1 MKIDRLLS
9 IVILL
14 MNHKLVQAKE
24 LADRFEVSVRTI
36 YRDIDA
42 INQAGIPIVTY
53 QGAGG
58 GIGLAEGYRLDR
70 NLLTN
75 DELAAI
81 VTALQSISSSHPSSD
96 NELLVEKLSSI
107 VPPADS
113 AQFQLK
119 TQQFL
124 VDFSPWGSNGVQEQK
139 LLRLKNAIEQQH
151 AVTFTYCNAGGKV
164 SVRTVEPYTL
174 VLKQQRWYL
183 YAYCRLRDQ
192 FRLFKLLRMKD
203 LHVEAQ
209 IFERQEVAVHDLP
222 WDQEWHAPERTERV
236 VLRFDAEVRHMAEE
250 WFGVE
255 ELQEDVEGTVVAS
268 VPFPVDNWLYGFIL
282 SFGNHVEV
290 LEPQFIRQHIN
301 QIATRIVE
309 KYETQ
314 NGT

>member
-36 YRDIDA
+36 YRDIDT
-42 INQAGIPIVTY
+42 INQAGIPVVTY

-81 VTALQSISSSHPSSD
+81 VTALQSVSSSHPSSD

-107 VPPADS
+107 IPPADS

-139 LLRLKNAIEQQH
+139 LLRLKHAIEQQQT
-151 AVTFTYCNAGGKV
+151 VTFTYCNAGGKV
-164 SVRTVEPYTL
+164 STRTVEPYTL

-183 YAYCRLRDQ
+183 YAYCRLREQ
-192 FRLFKLLRMKD
+192 FRLFKLLRIKD
-203 LHVEAQ
+203 LHVEAL

-222 WDQEWHAPERTERV
+222 WEQEWHAPERTEMV
-236 VLRFDAEVRHMAEE
+236 VLRFDAEVRHVAEE

-255 ELQEDVEGTVVAS
+255 ELQGDINGTVVAS

-282 SFGNHVEV
+282 SFGNYVEV
-290 LEPQFIRQHIN
+290 LEPQYIRQHIQ

-309 KYETQ
+309 KYET
-314 NGT
+314 

>member
-14 MNHKLVQAKE
+14 MNRKLVQAKE

-36 YRDIDA
+36 YRDIDT
-42 INQAGIPIVTY
+42 INQAGIPVITY

-139 LLRLKNAIEQQH
+139 LLKLKNAIEQQQ
-151 AVTFTYCNAGGKV
+151 AVTFTYCNAGGNV
-164 SVRTVEPYTL
+164 SARTVEPYTL

-183 YAYCRLRDQ
+183 YAYCRLREQ
-192 FRLFKLLRMKD
+192 FRFFKLLRMKD
-203 LHVEAQ
+203 LHVEAM

-222 WDQEWHAPERTERV
+222 WEQEWHAPERMERV

-250 WFGVE
+250 WFGVD
-255 ELQEDVEGTVVAS
+255 ELQEDIEGTVVAS
-268 VPFPVDNWLYGFIL
+268 VSFPVDNWLYGFIL
-282 SFGNHVEV
+282 SFGNYVEV
-290 LEPQFIRQHIN
+290 LEPPYIRQHIK

-309 KYETQ
+309 KYEK
-314 NGT
+314 